1 MHLGSA
7 LPRRGRTGRIRP
19 QAGLR
24 GREVQALQVQPVV
37 GRRPDDVPRT
47 VGIDSN
53 AGLEG
58 RRQLRLTLLA
68 ALQRRVGASKPCG
81 FVPFVAVL
89 SLRQHMTT
97 SNS

>member
-1 MHLGSA
+1 MQLGSA
-7 LPRRGRTGRIRP
+7 LPRRGRTGRVRP
-19 QAGLR
+19 QTGLR

-68 ALQRRVGASKPCG
+68 ALQRRVGASKPCE
-81 FVPFVAVL
+81 FVPFVAAP
-89 SLRQHMTT
+89 SLRSYVNT